1 MNRTFKK
8 CAAVLVGIALWL
20 GMFGCTAKAR
30 GPVVVSAEALETYKV
45 ELYEAPSPCGYIGHA
60 DPTWE
65 PVETQEVPVTAEPTE
80 VPTPTPAPSEEV
92 EVIESTTLDRTKPI
106 YEVYKN
112 GWFVEAATADVQWII
127 RDLSE
132 QYGLPEKAIYGLI
145 CAESTFVPDLESF
158 DGGCWGLAQINT
170 FWITRANITH
180 FTDDYRNRNLCDPYD
195 NLLTLAE
202 MMCYARDTYG
212 LDFTQRA
219 DLVKYL
225 YWHNTGKDPTRVTRW
240 DYATRALGYADELVA
255 LQS

>member
-8 CAAVLVGIALWL
+8 FAALGLCVALWL
-20 GMFGCTAKAR
+20 GMFGCTAAAR
-30 GPVVVSAEALETYKV
+30 GPVIVEAEAAESAELVVSPRAR
-45 ELYEAPSPCGYIGHA
+45 GYIGHI
-60 DPTWE
+60 DPT
-65 PVETQEVPVTAEPTE
+65 PIPT
-80 VPTPTPAPSEEV
+80 PSEEV
-92 EVIESTTLDRTKPI
+92 EVIEDTLDRTKPI

-112 GWFVEAATADVQWII
+112 GWFVVDATAEVQWII
-127 RDLSE
+127 RDFSE
-132 QYGLPEKAIYGLI
+132 QYDLPERAIYGLI